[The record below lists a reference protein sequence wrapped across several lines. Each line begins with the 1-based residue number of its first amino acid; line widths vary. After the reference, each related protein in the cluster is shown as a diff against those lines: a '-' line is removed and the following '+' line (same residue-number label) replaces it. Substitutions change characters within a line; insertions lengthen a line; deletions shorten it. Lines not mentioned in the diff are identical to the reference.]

1 MPQAVAIAATTQIDA
16 TGAATI
22 GGAVPTYSKPRSF
35 DIVLADGTG
44 SGQAS
49 KAYAATRTVAT
60 AANDDIDLAGGPLTD
75 VFGVA
80 VSFATVKAIVIRAA
94 SANTTTLTVSPAP
107 SNGFQGPFGAA
118 AHTVQ
123 VRPGG
128 ALVFVAPQT
137 GWTVTPATGDLL
149 RIANAAG
156 ASADYSIEIV
166 GT

>member
-1 MPQAVAIAATTQIDA
+1 MPQNINIAATMQIDA
-16 TGAATI
+16 TGNATI
-22 GGAVPTYSKPRSF
+22 GGAIPTFSKGKTA

-49 KAYAATRTVAT
+49 KVYAAQRTVLT
-60 AANDDIDLAGGPLTD
+60 AANDDIDLAGVLTD

-80 VSFATVKAIVIRAA
+80 ESFATVKAIVIR
-94 SANTTTLTVSPAP
+94 SADGNTTNLTVSPAP
-107 SNGFQGPFGAA
+107 TNGFLGPFGAST
-118 AHTVQ
+118 HTLQ

-128 ALVFVAPQT
+128 ALVFAAPQT
-137 GWTVTPATGDLL
+137 GWTVTAGTGDLL

-156 ASADYSIEIV
+156 ATATYTIEIA